1 VGQFREPDLTVSN
14 LEDRMTNWPDLVERI
29 RTTHRE
35 ILRIAPFRDL
45 GLVPNPG
52 AAPAAITL
60 AEERLG
66 VPLPPSYKQ
75 FLKSHD
81 GWPRFFE
88 GASLL
93 GTACLGSRLYDDFAR
108 AAFAAAE
115 TPEPELG
122 PPTRRRRYDR
132 VVPFGVDLQS
142 TTLFAFDTTA
152 RQANGEYEIIAWINE
167 IGIRRDDFPS
177 FLELLLELAEYE
189 LEGHA
194 LGAALTLRQSA

>member
-1 VGQFREPDLTVSN
+1 MTAWLQN
-14 LEDRMTNWPDLVERI
+14 LARLRA
-29 RTTHRE
+29 THTE

-52 AAPAAITL
+52 ASRQAIQA

-66 VPLPPSYKQ
+66 FALPPSYRA
-75 FLKSHD
+75 FLARHD

-93 GTACLGSRLYDDFAR
+93 GTACLGNRVYDEFAR

-122 PPTRRRRYDR
+122 PPTRPRKLPRLL
-132 VVPFGVDLQS
+132 PFGVDLQS
-142 TTLFAFDTTA
+142 TTLFAFDTSA
-152 RQANGEYEIIAWINE
+152 RRADGECEIVAWVNE
-167 IGIRRDDFPS
+167 LGVRSDDLPS
-177 FLELLLELAEYE
+177 FIELLLELSDHE
-189 LEGHA
+189 LEGHTA
-194 LGAALTLRQSA
+194 LERSRALPAVELRQSA